1 MPMTLVELAQYFA
14 EHAASDLRQAQDIAT
29 FDQSGHALAT
39 AMYLAQQSTEKQLKS
54 IIINMDEKMELGNS
68 RSIPRLLGH
77 QLYSGL
83 YEFYGKQIAGLD
95 IPPME
100 NSYIRYNS
108 QHAKNVVLLK
118 DFFGKMGKFWTTH
131 STNPR
136 LQSMFWLQSLGIKLQ
151 GADVA
156 LLHLTHAQYV
166 DSMLDLVT
174 TTGTKVPPMPKN
186 DYVRRP
192 MPDAIMDDA
201 LLASYRGRYARAEF
215 NTIDRYR
222 LGTAFEQFR
231 AFLSLF
237 PNPVP
242 APFHADGAVAKN
254 IAFSFGLLT
263 LVFEQ
268 YQYLILLPNNS
279 YGRYP
284 KRLEDGRITTDV
296 YASQADTVMH
306 CLLVDVPYR
315 LGQLRAN
322 SGRLDVLLDMG
333 RERGCW

>member
-1 MPMTLVELAQYFA
+1 MTLVEMARYFA
-14 EHAASDLRQAQDIAT
+14 EHAASDLRQAQAMAT
-29 FDQSGHALAT
+29 FDQSGHVLAT

-54 IIINMDEKMELGNS
+54 IIINMDEKMGLDNS
-68 RSIPRLLGH
+68 ESIARLLGH

-83 YEFYGKQIAGLD
+83 HKFYDRQIAGLD
-95 IPPME
+95 IPPMK
-100 NSYIRYNS
+100 NSYIQYNS

-118 DFFGKMGKFWTTH
+118 DFFGKMGKFWTSH

-136 LQSMFWLQSLGIKLQ
+136 LQSLFWLQSLGIRLKD
-151 GADVA
+151 ADVL
-156 LLHLTHAQYV
+156 LLHSTHTQYV
-166 DSMLDLVT
+166 DSMLDLAT
-174 TTGTKVPPMPKN
+174 TTDTKVPPMPKN

-192 MPDAIMDDA
+192 MLDAIMDDA
-201 LLASYRGRYARAEF
+201 LLASYRGRYARAEL
-215 NTIDRYR
+215 NTIDRHR
-222 LGTAFEQFR
+222 LGTTFEQFR
-231 AFLSLF
+231 AFLLLF

-254 IAFSFGLLT
+254 IAFTFGILILL
-263 LVFEQ
+263 LEQ
-268 YQYLILLPNNS
+268 YQYLILLANNS